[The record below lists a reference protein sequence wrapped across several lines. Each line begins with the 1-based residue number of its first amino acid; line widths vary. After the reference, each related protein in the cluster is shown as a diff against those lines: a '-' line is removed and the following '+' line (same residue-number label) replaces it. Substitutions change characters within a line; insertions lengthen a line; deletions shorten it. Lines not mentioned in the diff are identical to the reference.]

1 MTDQV
6 WVVNASPLILMGKLD
21 QLDLIQRLSAR
32 LIVPSAVIQE
42 IGAGVCDTAT
52 RKTIDWATRFVVPDQ
67 EVPASILSWDV
78 GAGESQ
84 VLTHCLSSG
93 GLAILDDGAAR
104 AAAKALQ
111 IQLTGSLGI
120 ILRAKKS
127 GIISAARP
135 LIDQLVASGSY
146 LSTSLISAAL
156 LKVNES

>member
-1 MTDQV
+1 
-6 WVVNASPLILMGKLD
+6 
-21 QLDLIQRLSAR
+21 
-32 LIVPSAVIQE
+32 
-42 IGAGVCDTAT
+42 
-52 RKTIDWATRFVVPDQ
+52 
-67 EVPASILSWDV
+67 V